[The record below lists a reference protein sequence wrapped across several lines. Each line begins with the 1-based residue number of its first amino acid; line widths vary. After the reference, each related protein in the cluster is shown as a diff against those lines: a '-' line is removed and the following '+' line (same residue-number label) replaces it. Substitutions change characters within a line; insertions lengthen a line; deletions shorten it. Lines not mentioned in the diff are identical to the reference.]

1 MAVSATLPL
10 LLFFVFAV
18 SLHIGWEYST
28 TKAEPEH
35 KVPKERIIM
44 LTFEKVFEIFKEYLA
59 ADAEVEIVTT
69 SRGHLRIEWAGSSP
83 YCDDGYLCRTP
94 EELFDKLMED
104 FRGYQE
110 VKLTRGRR
118 EPTEEEAQKVQAMC
132 LSYLEKRE
140 EEEQCDFY

>member
-1 MAVSATLPL
+1 MAVSATLPP
-10 LLFFVFAV
+10 LFFFALAV

-35 KVPKERIIM
+35 TASKERIIM

-69 SRGHLRIEWAGSSP
+69 SRGYLRIEWAGDSL

-94 EELFDKLMED
+94 EELFDKLLED

-110 VKLTRGRR
+110 VKLTKGRR
-118 EPTEEEAQKVQAMC
+118 ELTEEDIQKVQAIC
-132 LSYLEKRE
+132 LPYLKKRE
-140 EEEQCDFY
+140 EEEQCGCY